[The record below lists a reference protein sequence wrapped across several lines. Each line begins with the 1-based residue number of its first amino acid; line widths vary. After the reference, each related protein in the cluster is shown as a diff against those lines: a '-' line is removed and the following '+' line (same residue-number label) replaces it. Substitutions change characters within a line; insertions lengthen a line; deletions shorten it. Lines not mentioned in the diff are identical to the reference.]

1 MTNIQKRFNDSVAE
15 KADWQM
21 LNTAT
26 ASFNTRKLVIDNNDR
41 IKYKMTW
48 FFRGFL
54 GLFIIVGLSGLFEH
68 KAFVLFI
75 FLGLVGFCFSSF
87 PIVFDKKRN
96 LFFRGRSSELFMD
109 YVEINL
115 SEIYALQLIGEW
127 VSGSDGGAY
136 NNYQINLINKESKRL
151 HVACYASNKKAKE
164 DALILKNFL
173 GVKLWDLT

>member
-1 MTNIQKRFNDSVAE
+1 MTNIQKRFNNSVAE

-54 GLFIIVGLSGLFEH
+54 GLFVIVGLSGLFEH

-75 FLGLVGFCFSSF
+75 FLGLVG
-87 PIVFDKKRN
+87 
-96 LFFRGRSSELFMD
+96 
-109 YVEINL
+109 
-115 SEIYALQLIGEW
+115 
-127 VSGSDGGAY
+127 
-136 NNYQINLINKESKRL
+136 KRL
-151 HVACYASNKKAKE
+151 FSPPRQTSPITLKA
-164 DALILKNFL
+164 
-173 GVKLWDLT
+173 

>member
-1 MTNIQKRFNDSVAE
+1 
-15 KADWQM
+15 M

-54 GLFIIVGLSGLFEH
+54 GLFVIVGLSGLFEH

-87 PIVFDKKRN
+87 PIVFLN
-96 LFFRGRSSELFMD
+96 LF
-109 YVEINL
+109 
-115 SEIYALQLIGEW
+115 
-127 VSGSDGGAY
+127 
-136 NNYQINLINKESKRL
+136 
-151 HVACYASNKKAKE
+151 
-164 DALILKNFL
+164 
-173 GVKLWDLT
+173 